1 MHHGVVKLSVPF
13 PGYELLRRHQFH
25 VDYLVRIQILPADRR
40 TVLCKIGITPV
51 PHERRIGIDISK
63 QRDTPRTVPGLFLK
77 FPRYRCFGILS
88 TLNHAAGKL
97 EADVHTAVT
106 KLPDHHQTLVTLRI
120 SGDRHNVCPVRGIH
134 DVVLRGPAVGR
145 TPRAFDHRKYVRV
158 IDGSSGHFGPVKVI
172 VPGIIVHTHRYY
184 RITARLDRSARKGKI
199 IRMQSQR
206 IQRLVAELGSGLH
219 EKEELLRLTLLAAI
233 AGQNVFLFG
242 PPGVAKSM
250 VARRISTAFR
260 DARAFEYLLGR
271 FTTPEELFGPV
282 SIARL
287 KDADRFER
295 VTEGFLPDAHI
306 VFLDEIWNA
315 SSPILNTLL
324 TAINERRFRNGSE
337 ELDLPL
343 RSVIGASRTIL
354 PEDTGLENLWDRFLF
369 RLPVHP
375 VTTREAFHNLVAG
388 DDDEYLDPVPHEDKI
403 TLDELD
409 EWYDTI
415 STVTIGAEIEDLV
428 FDIRERIARHN
439 SMNGTSGTVPPIVVS
454 DRRWKQAAR
463 LLRTSAFLNDR
474 TEVDAIDCMLLRH
487 CLWSREEER
496 ETIDTIVA
504 EAIRRYVRSGLFD
517 PEALRDSLREILNA
531 GAGAAPRERRVEQ
544 PVSYRGEYYRITD
557 FVDDHLSLIWIGDFQ
572 NLREDVSTETD
583 LFFYGDEDE
592 YAYSERFQIRRA
604 GPRSLEIDGVTF
616 DLEHETVVQTDRDRR
631 ELSAKEKKALRTQ
644 LERFRDEVVSVE
656 DRIYQYRDAST
667 GEAANHLFVHRSFV
681 EVAIRGLDAIAS
693 EIAMIKTDVD
703 ETLADL
709 A

>member
-1 MHHGVVKLSVPF
+1 
-13 PGYELLRRHQFH
+13 
-25 VDYLVRIQILPADRR
+25 
-40 TVLCKIGITPV
+40 
-51 PHERRIGIDISK
+51 
-63 QRDTPRTVPGLFLK
+63 
-77 FPRYRCFGILS
+77 
-88 TLNHAAGKL
+88 
-97 EADVHTAVT
+97 
-106 KLPDHHQTLVTLRI
+106 
-120 SGDRHNVCPVRGIH
+120 
-134 DVVLRGPAVGR
+134 
-145 TPRAFDHRKYVRV
+145 
-158 IDGSSGHFGPVKVI
+158 
-172 VPGIIVHTHRYY
+172 
-184 RITARLDRSARKGKI
+184 
-199 IRMQSQR
+199 MQSQR

-250 VARRISTAFR
+250 VARRMSTAFR
-260 DARAFEYLLGR
+260 DARAFEYLLGK
-271 FTTPEELFGPV
+271 FTTPEEIFGPV

-324 TAINERRFRNGSE
+324 TAINERRFRNGSD

-343 RSVIGASRTIL
+343 RSVIGASRTLL
-354 PEDTGLENLWDRFLF
+354 PEDTGLENLWDRFLL
-369 RLPVHP
+369 RLPVNP
-375 VTTREAFHNLVAG
+375 ITTKEAFHNLVG
-388 DDDEYLDPVPHEDKI
+388 GGDDEYLDPVPPKDKI

-409 EWYDTI
+409 EWYDVI
-415 STVTIGAEIEDLV
+415 GTVTIGTEIEDLV

-439 SMNGTSGTVPPIVVS
+439 SMNAESGTVQPIVVS

-487 CLWSREEER
+487 CLWSREQER
-496 ETIDTIVA
+496 EIVDTIVA
-504 EAIRRYVRSGLFD
+504 EAIRRYIRSGLFD
-517 PEALRDSLREILNA
+517 PEALRESLREILRT
-531 GAGAAPRERRVEQ
+531 GAGTAQRERRVEQ

-572 NLREDVSTETD
+572 NLNEDASTETD

-592 YAYSERFQIRRA
+592 YAYSERFQIRRV

-616 DLEHETVVQTDRDRR
+616 DLEHETVVQADHDRR
-631 ELSAKEKKALRTQ
+631 ELSAEETEALRTKLQ
-644 LERFRDEVVSVE
+644 RFREEIASVE

-667 GEAANHLFVHRSFV
+667 GEAAEHLFVHRSYV
-681 EVAIRGLDAIAS
+681 DVAIRGMDAIAS
-693 EIAMIKTDVD
+693 EIAMIRTDVD
-703 ETLADL
+703 DTLADL
-709 A
+709 T